1 MSTLDK
7 LWLLLSQCVNVLL
20 GGDPDE
26 SLSARAYR
34 ENCTAWIARID
45 GVLGKHHCYQVYQ
58 AQFVRARNR
67 VSVKR

>member
-26 SLSARAYR
+26 SLSARAWR
-34 ENCTAWIARID
+34 EQRTRWITRID
-45 GVLGKHHCYQVYQ
+45 AVLGENHCKQVYLQQQ
-58 AQFVRARNR
+58 ARQRART
-67 VSVKR
+67 